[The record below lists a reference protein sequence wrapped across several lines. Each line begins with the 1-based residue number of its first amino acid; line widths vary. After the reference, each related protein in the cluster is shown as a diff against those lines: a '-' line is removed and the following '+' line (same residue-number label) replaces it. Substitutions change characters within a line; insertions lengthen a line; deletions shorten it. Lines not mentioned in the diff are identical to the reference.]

1 MAKKKQKQP
10 EKKSNPAIVYAALAL
25 LVIAA
30 LVGFISL
37 NKAPEK
43 APEKPIEKLPAVGE
57 FKKLDK
63 PTTYEAGKVK
73 IMEIMK
79 FDCPHCYDLH
89 KNMPQL
95 LKKYGDNVTITY
107 VPIVWPKQSTKSIEA
122 YIIAEEM
129 GKGEEM
135 QDALFES
142 QALYQA
148 KSQNGMD
155 IMESVPAIEIVAAR
169 VGLGADFN
177 TKLESGYAR
186 NAALENLKI
195 MREYDVDNPD
205 PKIGGTPQVIINGNL
220 KVVHEPIS
228 NLDTVI
234 GSLLS

>member
-10 EKKSNPAIVYAALAL
+10 EKKSSPTFAYALLTL

-30 LVGFISL
+30 LVVFISL
-37 NKAPEK
+37 NK
-43 APEKPIEKLPAVGE
+43 APEKPIEKLPSAGE
-57 FKKLDK
+57 FVKLDK

-73 IMEIMK
+73 IIEILK

-89 KNMPQL
+89 KNMPQI

-148 KSQNGMD
+148 RSQNGMD

-169 VGLGADFN
+169 IGLGADFN
-177 TKLESGYAR
+177 SKLESGYAR

-195 MREYDVDNPD
+195 MRDYNVEVV
-205 PKIGGTPQVIINGNL
+205 GTPLVIMNGNL
-220 KVVHEPIS
+220 KVNHTVS
-228 NLDTVI
+228 NLDMVI

>member
-10 EKKSNPAIVYAALAL
+10 EKKSNPAIAYAVFAL

-30 LVGFISL
+30 LVVFISL
-37 NKAPEK
+37 NKAPENPK
-43 APEKPIEKLPAVGE
+43 EKLPTTGDFV
-57 FKKLDK
+57 KLDK
-63 PTTYEAGKVK
+63 PTTYEPGKVK

-95 LKKYGDNVTITY
+95 LKKYGDKATITY

-148 KSQNGMD
+148 KSPNGMD

-169 VGLGADFN
+169 IGLGADFN
-177 TKLESGYAR
+177 AKLESGYAR
-186 NAALENLKI
+186 NASLENLKI
-195 MREYDVDNPD
+195 MRGYNVEVV
-205 PKIGGTPQVIINGNL
+205 GTPLVIMNGNL
-220 KVVHEPIS
+220 KVNHNPVT